1 MCKNVEDDFLKPPET
16 MDSNTFPGALRQAI
30 ATLQSDSN
38 LKEAQLKAPR
48 DDLFIAR
55 ADDYTQLMGVAHTD
69 FLNSDGMIYIVFRKR
84 TEHYLP

>member
-1 MCKNVEDDFLKPPET
+1 MFENGEDDFLKPPENT
-16 MDSNTFPGALRQAI
+16 DNNTFPGALRQAI

-38 LKEAQLKAPR
+38 LKEAQLSAPR

-55 ADDYTQLMGVAHTD
+55 ADDYTKRMGEVHTD
-69 FLNSDGMIYIVFRKR
+69 FLNSDGVLYVVFRKR